1 VGPLSRGGGTRD
13 RVAPLL
19 PGRYSLQVTI
29 DQETYEDVRYAR
41 ELLGHAVPSRELAK
55 LMKRAFRE
63 LVQVLEKKKF
73 AKCVQTRP
81 RRGSSNARY
90 VPSEI
95 RRTVWLRDGGQCTFV
110 SEKGQRCGSRSCLEF
125 DHIEAVARGGQTTAS
140 QMRLRCRAHNQY
152 EAERTFGA
160 EFMRNKR
167 EQARDRAV
175 EAKAR
180 TRAEARALAQE
191 QARASAETRT
201 QPREDEQARTPAQCE
216 AATDTSDDRDVRP
229 WLRAL
234 GFNSVKARRGAELCA
249 HMPDAP
255 LAERV
260 RVALKGLAPQCRRL
274 LPDGSIVPA

>member
-81 RRGSSNARY
+81 RRGSSSARY

-110 SEKGQRCGSRSCLEF
+110 SDHGKRCAARSCLEF

-140 QMRLRCRAHNQY
+140 GMRLRCRAHNQY
-152 EAERTFGA
+152 EAERTFGV

-167 EQARDRAV
+167 EQARHRAAQ
-175 EAKAR
+175 AKTR
-180 TRAEARALAQE
+180 TRTEAQALAQE
-191 QARASAETRT
+191 HSHARTEPQA
-201 QPREDEQARTPAQCE
+201 QLREDEQALTPMTVPGGRPVLQGEPRSSSPRTRTRFGPH
-216 AATDTSDDRDVRP
+216 S
-229 WLRAL
+229 
-234 GFNSVKARRGAELCA
+234 
-249 HMPDAP
+249 
-255 LAERV
+255 
-260 RVALKGLAPQCRRL
+260 
-274 LPDGSIVPA
+274 